1 MKALWENE
9 EYKKQMAE
17 RIKIAKNFFDLHGQ

>member
-9 EYKKQMAE
+9 EYKKQMSE
-17 RIKIAKNFFDLHGQ
+17 KIKIAKKLKKLNER

>member
-9 EYKKQMAE
+9 EYKKQMVE
-17 RIKIAKNFFDLHGQ
+17 RIKIAKKMKKLSER

>member
-17 RIKIAKNFFDLHGQ
+17 RIKIAKKLKKLRER